1 MSCESLEHDEGIHD
15 VLALCYYDLVYQL
28 KPSFLYLGNFPEDQK
43 ISSQRLDQ
51 LWAAEGIIL
60 LEDTCLSKAKEEN
73 FLKTVSP
80 QHLHQ
85 LMCCPSSAKA
95 TSTHTVMGTSG
106 INTSHQ
112 PEGGHFR
119 PLNIMDHVS
128 RKNLQMHVE
137 QVKPLEEYYSK
148 QRKFLDFQVVGG
160 PGETWQA
167 FWGLYI
173 FNTRMSWFC
182 TANCKVLI

>member
-1 MSCESLEHDEGIHD
+1 MIQNLNVHMSCESLEHDEGIHD

-43 ISSQRLDQ
+43 ISSQRLYQ

-60 LEDTCLSKAKEEN
+60 LEGNQEKE
-73 FLKTVSP
+73 KTMMEIGECY
-80 QHLHQ
+80 LHGLAQ
-85 LMCCPSSAKA
+85 RYMVQ
-95 TSTHTVMGTSG
+95 VMGTSG

-119 PLNIMDHVS
+119 PSSIMDHVS
-128 RKNLQMHVE
+128 RMNLQMHVE

-148 QRKFLDFQVVGG
+148 QRKFVDFQVVGE
-160 PGETWQA
+160 PGET
-167 FWGLYI
+167 
-173 FNTRMSWFC
+173 
-182 TANCKVLI
+182 